1 MKMAINSTAKESST
15 ATIAN
20 KMVISWEIANS
31 SMNITKD
38 SKIIDLKV
46 QISKLEKI
54 NSSKEIKISICKE
67 EIINSIKTEVKIVLT
82 AIDSQDLKKALLMI
96 TNKQMIIGVII
107 KVKMGGM
114 MIVEILVN
122 KIKMYLRLM
131 KINFKNQMIMNGIKV
146 LKNRIVYKKVVRN
159 RNF

>member
-20 KMVISWEIANS
+20 KMAISWEIANS

-38 SKIIDLKV
+38 SKTIDLKV

-67 EIINSIKTEVKIVLT
+67 EIINSIKIEVKIILT
-82 AIDSQDLKKALLMI
+82 ATDSQDLKKVLLMI

-114 MIVEILVN
+114 MIVEI
-122 KIKMYLRLM
+122 
-131 KINFKNQMIMNGIKV
+131 
-146 LKNRIVYKKVVRN
+146 
-159 RNF
+159 